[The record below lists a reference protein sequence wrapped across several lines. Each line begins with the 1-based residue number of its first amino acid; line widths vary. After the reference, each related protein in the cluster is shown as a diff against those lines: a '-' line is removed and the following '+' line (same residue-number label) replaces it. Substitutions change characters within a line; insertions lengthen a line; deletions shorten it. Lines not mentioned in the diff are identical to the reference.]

1 MQTMSISALELL
13 EEAEFPPRQARAI
26 AKAIEADFSRRL
38 DILATRSG
46 LSELRAATQRDISG
60 LGHEFSELRHEFSE
74 LRAEIKSS
82 LAQLETRMLHA
93 QKEQLRWVIGLTASV
108 IPICCTIMFFLIE
121 AKIP

>member
-1 MQTMSISALELL
+1 MQTMSISTLELL

-38 DILATRSG
+38 DTLATRSD
-46 LSELRAATQRDISG
+46 LSELRNEVKA
-60 LGHEFSELRHEFSE
+60 
-74 LRAEIKSS
+74 S
-82 LAQLETRMLHA
+82 LAQLETRILHA